1 MPASSKNALKNALWA
16 KTDFRAL
23 LNASRRDGRVVI
35 NPHFWLKQCRMVSAN
50 TGVAVT
56 WVLRLSIGR
65 LLSGKEADSPN
76 SSDGIPSDR
85 DELAPDYNVVTD
97 AALRP
102 KPKTYVRIRITAANT
117 RTQHRSGGFVPRSHS
132 RTAHGRGHSAAPERR
147 AAKRHRGGPQLDGAG
162 ERGAGGRVR

>member
-1 MPASSKNALKNALWA
+1 MKDFIVPASSKNALKTALWT

-23 LNASRRDGRVVI
+23 LNASRKDGRVVI
-35 NPHFWLKQCRMVSAN
+35 NPHFWLKQCRMVSAD

-56 WVLRLSIGR
+56 WVLRVSIGR

-85 DELAPDYNVVTD
+85 DELAPDYSVVTD

-102 KPKTYVRIRITAANT
+102 KPKKYVHIRPLRPDA
-117 RTQHRSGGFVPRSHS
+117 RTQHRSGGSVSRSH
-132 RTAHGRGHSAAPERR
+132 PR
-147 AAKRHRGGPQLDGAG
+147 AAH
-162 ERGAGGRVR
+162 